1 MRVVFDTNVYV
12 PVFFVPGC
20 QGEKAFVHAHRKR
33 CALYTSIPIL
43 TETANVLRSKFHQEE
58 RDIKAVLAMIE
69 RAAQIIR
76 PLPTI
81 TLLQDTADNR
91 ILECAKEAEADIIVT
106 GDRHILK
113 LRTFERTT
121 VIRLADFLRMF
132 PEGAVE

>member
-12 PVFFVPGC
+12 SAFLVPGG

-43 TETANVLRSKFHQEE
+43 TEIANVLRSKFHQEE
-58 RDIKAVLAMIE
+58 RDIKAVLTIIA
-69 RAAQIIR
+69 RAAQIVR
-76 PLPTI
+76 PSHTI
-81 TLLQDTADNR
+81 SLLQDTADNR

>member
-1 MRVVFDTNVYV
+1 MRVVFDTNVYISA
-12 PVFFVPGC
+12 FLVPGG

-43 TETANVLRSKFHQEE
+43 TETANVLRGKFHQEE
-58 RDIKAVLAMIE
+58 RDIKAVLAMIA
-69 RAAQIIR
+69 RAARIIR

>member
-1 MRVVFDTNVYV
+1 MRVVFDTNVYISA
-12 PVFFVPGC
+12 FLVPGG

-58 RDIKAVLAMIE
+58 RDIKAVLAMIA
-69 RAAQIIR
+69 RAARIIR

>member
-12 PVFFVPGC
+12 SAFLVPGG

-58 RDIKAVLAMIE
+58 RDIKAVLTMIA
-69 RAAQIIR
+69 RAARIVR
-76 PLPTI
+76 PSPTI
-81 TLLQDTADNR
+81 SLLQDTADNR

-113 LRTFERTT
+113 LRTFESTA

-132 PEGAVE
+132 AEGR